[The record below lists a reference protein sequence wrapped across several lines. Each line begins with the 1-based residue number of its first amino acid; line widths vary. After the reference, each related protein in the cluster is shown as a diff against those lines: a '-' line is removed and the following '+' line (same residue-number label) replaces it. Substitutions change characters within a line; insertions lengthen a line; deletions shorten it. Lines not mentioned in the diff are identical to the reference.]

1 MISSH
6 EFSKWNEPMLS
17 FLPAPV
23 IGVLNS
29 LLLLLNT
36 LVWCLLLYIPAL
48 LKLTIPHKGFGV
60 LCTKLI
66 IRVAEMWVA
75 CNSGWMKLTQGTCWE
90 VTGAEELK
98 QESWYLVLSNHQ
110 SWVDILA
117 MQRVFHGKAPF
128 LKFFLKQQLVWV
140 PVIGLAWWGLDFP
153 FMKRYSR
160 QYLVKHPEKR
170 GEDMKVTRRACEKFQ
185 HTPVSIMN
193 FVEGTR
199 FTPAKHAAQKSP
211 YTHLLPPKAGGVGFV
226 LDAMG
231 DSVKTLVDL
240 TIAYPG
246 GAPTFWQF
254 LCGQVPEIKMEIHT
268 VAIPDNLKGR
278 NYMADSEYRR
288 NVKLWLAEQWQA
300 KDQRLTQMLGQVP
313 ASAPAASD

>member
-1 MISSH
+1 MIGSL
-6 EFSKWNEPMLS
+6 EFSKWNELMLS

-36 LVWCLLLYIPAL
+36 LIWCLFLYIPAL
-48 LKLTIPHKGFGV
+48 LKLIIPHKGFGV

-66 IRVAEMWVA
+66 IRVAEIWVA
-75 CNSGWMKLTQGTCWE
+75 CNSGWMKLTQSTRWE
-90 VTGAEELK
+90 VAGAEELK

-117 MQRVFHGKAPF
+117 MQRVFYGKAPF

-170 GEDMKVTRRACEKFQ
+170 GEDMKSTRRACKKFR

-231 DSVKTLVDL
+231 DSVQTLVDV

-254 LCGQVPEIKMEIHT
+254 LCGLVPEIKMEIHT
-268 VAIPDNLKGR
+268 VAIPENLKGR
-278 NYMADSEYRR
+278 DYMADSEYRR

-300 KDQRLTQMLGQVP
+300 KDQRLTRMLG
-313 ASAPAASD
+313 SAPAASD

>member
-1 MISSH
+1 
-6 EFSKWNEPMLS
+6 MLS

-36 LVWCLLLYIPAL
+36 LAWCLLLYIPAL
-48 LKLTIPHKGFGV
+48 LKLIIPHKGFGV

-66 IRVAEMWVA
+66 IRVAEIWVA
-75 CNSGWMKLTQGTCWE
+75 CNSGWMRLTQGTRWE
-90 VTGAEELK
+90 VTGAKELE

-170 GEDMKVTRRACEKFQ
+170 GEDMKETRRACEKFR

-199 FTPAKHAAQKSP
+199 FTPAKRAAQKSP
-211 YTHLLPPKAGGVGFV
+211 YTHLLPPKAGGVG
-226 LDAMG
+226 
-231 DSVKTLVDL
+231 SVSYTHLTLP
-240 TIAYPG
+240 TI
-246 GAPTFWQF
+246 
-254 LCGQVPEIKMEIHT
+254 CSV
-268 VAIPDNLKGR
+268 
-278 NYMADSEYRR
+278 
-288 NVKLWLAEQWQA
+288 
-300 KDQRLTQMLGQVP
+300 
-313 ASAPAASD
+313 